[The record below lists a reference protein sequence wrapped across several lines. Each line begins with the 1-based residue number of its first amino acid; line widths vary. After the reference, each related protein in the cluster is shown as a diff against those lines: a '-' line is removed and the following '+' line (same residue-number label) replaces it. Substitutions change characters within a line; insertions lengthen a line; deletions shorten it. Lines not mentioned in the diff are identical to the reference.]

1 MIDKLPLLLNGLFGV
16 LIAASLVILLS
27 GRPHSL
33 ATPVPGEPAT
43 TVGDTPV
50 MPSRAAI
57 RAIAGHHLFGRA
69 EQSRPEVRTS
79 PTLAPETRLKLT
91 LSGVIAATDS
101 QRAARAI
108 IAGPDG
114 QEKSYT
120 IDDRLPGGAVIKEIY
135 PDRVILTRS
144 GKYETLPL
152 PRTRLKLNNQNN

>member
-1 MIDKLPLLLNGLFGV
+1 MTDKLPLLLNGILGV
-16 LIAASLVILLS
+16 LVVASLVILFS

-33 ATPVPGEPAT
+33 ATSAQGESAT
-43 TVGDTPV
+43 AAGDKPV

-57 RAIAGHHLFGRA
+57 KAIADHHLFGQA
-69 EQSRPEVRTS
+69 AQGRPEVRTS

-91 LSGVIAATDS
+91 LSGVIAATDP
-101 QRAARAI
+101 QQAARAI

-120 IDDRLPGGAVIKEIY
+120 IDDRLPGGAVVKEIY
-135 PDRVILTRS
+135 PDRVILTRG